1 MTSRSHIEN
10 TLRSLYVAR
19 VKDDLE
25 GTVKDLAEDVVFG
38 INGRGTGVPSLGV
51 PVKGKPAAKAAIGD
65 LIAAWKFAD
74 WTERS
79 LMVDGERAMLHW
91 TAHITFVPTGKSE
104 TFEVCDIVT
113 FRDGKIIE
121 FRQNTDTAQVMALT
135 VA

>member
-38 INGRGTGVPSLGV
+38 INGLGA
-51 PVKGKPAAKAAIGD
+51 PATGKPAAKAAIGD
-65 LIAAWKFAD
+65 LIATWKFAD
-74 WTERS
+74 WAERT

-91 TAHITFVPTGKSE
+91 TAHITFLPTGKSE

-113 FRDGKIIE
+113 FRDGKIVE
-121 FRQNTDTAQVMALT
+121 FRQNTDTAQAIALT